1 MTNTNAEFSGIC
13 TSESEVNLLAKQ
25 LLHFA
30 GDCRMFLFEGAM
42 GAGKTTLIK
51 ALCQNLGSTDSLSSP
66 SYSLVN
72 EYRYPAG
79 KLFHFDL
86 YRLNSEH
93 DLLDLGIE
101 EYLDSGHYCFVE
113 WPEKMLPLMESV
125 YLTIII
131 HVEKNIRYIR
141 ATKVNP

>member
-30 GDCRMFLFEGAM
+30 GDCRVFLFEGAM

-131 HVEKNIRYIR
+131 RVEKNIRYIR

>member
-25 LLHFA
+25 LLLFA
-30 GDCRMFLFEGAM
+30 GDCRVFLFEGAM

-86 YRLNSEH
+86 YRLNSEQ
-93 DLLDLGIE
+93 DLLDFGIE

-113 WPEKMLPLMESV
+113 WPEKMLPLIESV
-125 YLTIII
+125 YLTIFIR
-131 HVEKNIRYIR
+131 VEKNIRYIR

>member
-30 GDCRMFLFEGAM
+30 GDCRVFLFEGAM

-113 WPEKMLPLMESV
+113 WPEKMLPLIESV
-125 YLTIII
+125 YLTIFIR
-131 HVEKNIRYIR
+131 VEKNIRYIR

>member
-30 GDCRMFLFEGAM
+30 GDCRVFLFEGAM

-86 YRLNSEH
+86 YRLNSER

-131 HVEKNIRYIR
+131 RVEKNIRYIR

>member
-1 MTNTNAEFSGIC
+1 MTNNNAEFSEIC
-13 TSESEVNLLAKQ
+13 VSESEVNVLAEQ

-30 GDCRMFLFEGAM
+30 GDCRVFLFEGPM

-51 ALCQNLGSTDSLSSP
+51 ALCHCLGSSDSLSSP

-72 EYRYPAG
+72 EYHYPAG

-86 YRLNSEH
+86 YRLNAEQ

-101 EYLDSGHYCFVE
+101 EYLDSGYYCFVE
-113 WPEKMLPLMESV
+113 WPEKMLPLIESV
-125 YLTIII
+125 YMTIFI